1 MPTPIEQIR
10 DLKTGA
16 KNQRDRGIEKG
27 YPQAL
32 LKLYEAITIARRELA
47 GDAVAETRK
56 TLAAE
61 LSDCFGLIGGVERR
75 WADETTDGE
84 RVEHLQKSIR
94 AYDDGYAYES
104 DEQYG
109 IVNSYNLVNRL
120 VVRIL
125 LWPDALAGDS
135 PALSDPEIE
144 SLHLPTELDHAAAF
158 IRQQLAGP
166 RRGDFWALADL
177 ALLEV
182 LEGRRPAAAAYAD
195 FIALSP
201 PDFAYKSALAAL
213 RPLAGLPIPTAQALG
228 DAVVLLEE
236 RLQQLRS

>member
-1 MPTPIEQIR
+1 MPTPIEHIR

-16 KNQRDRGIEKG
+16 KNQRDRGIKG
-27 YPQAL
+27 YPRAVSIL
-32 LKLYEAITIARRELA
+32 HEAITIAQKELA
-47 GDAVAETRK
+47 DDSMSETGK

-94 AYDDGYAYES
+94 AYDDGCAYES
-104 DEQYG
+104 DERYR

-120 VVRIL
+120 IVRIL
-125 LWPDALAGDS
+125 LWPDALTGDS
-135 PALSDPEIE
+135 PALSDSEIQ
-144 SLHLPTELDHAAAF
+144 SLNLPKELDHAAAV

-182 LEGRRPAAAAYAD
+182 LQGRRPAAAAYAD
-195 FIALSP
+195 FIAQSP

-213 RPLAGLPIPTAQALG
+213 RPVADLPLPTQNALN
-228 DAVVLLEE
+228 DAVTLLEE
-236 RLQQLRS
+236 RLQHLRS